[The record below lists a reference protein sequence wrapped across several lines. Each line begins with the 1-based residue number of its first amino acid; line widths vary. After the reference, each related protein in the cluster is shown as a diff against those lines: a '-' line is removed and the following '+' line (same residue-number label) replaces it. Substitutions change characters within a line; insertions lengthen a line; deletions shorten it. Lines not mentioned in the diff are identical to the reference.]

1 MTESLSRQ
9 SRRLAR
15 LAENGITQT
24 NVLVHE
30 ECKRSL
36 DSLRPHLAN
45 PRSSDALNTLVDELV
60 DKQPVN
66 VAQVRQL
73 SPFRYP
79 GGKTWLVPVTRQWLT
94 AMPTKPKVLLE
105 PFAGGAMV
113 GLSAAA
119 EGLVDRVEL
128 VELDE
133 NVAAVWECA
142 LGEDASAFERLLT
155 SIDTFQV
162 NEPAVRAVLDGNE
175 DDLSSRAFRTV
186 IRNRC
191 QRGGI
196 LAPGAGLMKTG
207 EGGRGLASRWY
218 PATLVK
224 RFRAI
229 RQLRDR
235 IGFTHGDAFE
245 AIERHPGAVL
255 FLDPPYTAAGK
266 RAGRR
271 LYAHNE
277 LDHERLFE
285 VTAKSTGPALLTYDD
300 TEEVRQ
306 LAAHYGFITGDVAM
320 KNTHHAVMKELTIF
334 KT

>member
-1 MTESLSRQ
+1 MSELPSRQ
-9 SRRLAR
+9 GRRLAR
-15 LAENGITQT
+15 LADEGITQA

-30 ECKRSL
+30 DCKRAL

-45 PRSSDALNTLVDELV
+45 PRSSEALNTLVSELV
-60 DKQPVN
+60 DQQPVN

-79 GGKTWLVPVTRQWLT
+79 GGKTWLVPVTRRWLT
-94 AMPTKPKVLLE
+94 QMPTKPAVLLE

-133 NVAAVWECA
+133 NVAAVWQCA
-142 LGEDASAFERLLT
+142 LGDDDIAFERLLS
-155 SIDTFQV
+155 SISKFEV
-162 NEPAVRAVLDGNE
+162 SEPAVRAVLDGSE

-186 IRNRC
+186 VRNRC

-196 LAPGAGLMKTG
+196 LAPGAGLVRTG

-218 PATLVK
+218 PTTLVT

-229 RQLRDR
+229 RQLRHR
-235 IGFTHGDAFE
+235 IGFTHGDAFD

-285 VTAKSTGPALLTYDD
+285 VAANSTGPALLTYDD
-300 TEEVRQ
+300 TEEVRKR
-306 LAAHYGFITGDVAM
+306 AAHYGFITGDVAM
-320 KNTHHAVMKELTIF
+320 KSTHHAVMKELTIF
-334 KT
+334 KP